1 MSRPKIIW
9 NTTSRIAKQKSWK
22 FQKAHTFRSP
32 FLAHRMR
39 NLKHTYQRINSKRI
53 LSLKSVVDP
62 TRNLLLQLTRP
73 RVTCETPWL
82 MQHFDFCI
90 TFYATNKYW
99 NKISLVHLYWPN
111 GSNSK
116 HKNVFCRKKRHPSS
130 GAQFSCFD
138 KKASK

>member
-1 MSRPKIIW
+1 MSR
-9 NTTSRIAKQKSWK
+9 NTNSRITQQKFTK
-22 FQKAHTFRSP
+22 PHTFRSI

-39 NLKHTYQRINSKRI
+39 NLKHTYQRIHSKRI
-53 LSLKSVVDP
+53 LSFKSVLDP
-62 TRNLLLQLTRP
+62 TRILPLRLTRP
-73 RVTCETPWL
+73 RSTCETPWL

-111 GSNSK
+111 GRNSN
-116 HKNVFCRKKRHPSS
+116 HKISSTEKSRHPSS